1 MDNFQP
7 DFEISF
13 NFIKGVMFGFEIVT
27 KEDSED
33 DRDYFVLDLFILR
46 IMVIV

>member
-1 MDNFQP
+1 MNNLDP
-7 DFEISF
+7 VFEISF

-33 DRDYFVLDLFILR
+33 DRDYFVIDLFILR
-46 IMVIV
+46 IMLIA

>member
-1 MDNFQP
+1 MNNLDP
-7 DFEISF
+7 VFELSF

-46 IMVIV
+46 IMVIM

>member
-1 MDNFQP
+1 MNNLDP
-7 DFEISF
+7 VFEISF

-33 DRDYFVLDLFILR
+33 NRDYFVIDLFILR
-46 IMVIV
+46 IMLIV

>member
-1 MDNFQP
+1 MNNFDP
-7 DFEISF
+7 VFEISF

-33 DRDYFVLDLFILR
+33 DRDYFVIDLFILR
-46 IMVIV
+46 IMLIA

>member
-1 MDNFQP
+1 MNDLDP
-7 DFEISF
+7 VFEISF

-27 KEDSED
+27 EEDSED
-33 DRDYFVLDLFILR
+33 DRKYFVVDLFILR

>member
-7 DFEISF
+7 AFELSF
-13 NFIKGVMFGFEIVT
+13 NFIKGVMFGFELVT